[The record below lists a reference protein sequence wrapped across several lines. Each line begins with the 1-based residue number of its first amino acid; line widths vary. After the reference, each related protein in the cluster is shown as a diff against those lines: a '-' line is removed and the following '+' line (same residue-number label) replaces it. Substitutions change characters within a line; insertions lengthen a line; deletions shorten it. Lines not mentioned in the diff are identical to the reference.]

1 MANTIDTA
9 LIVDSVSSTAVTVL
23 GKRLAPLRAFSKDFS
38 SDVKRAGDVVQVKL
52 ATAGSTTLVNP
63 TSFDSVGASTL
74 DNSAVTLEHIY
85 QPFGLEYTDIK
96 NGIKLEDIM
105 KANLNAFAA
114 KIWDKV
120 TAHVTVANFGAAVAT
135 QADSAVTPGSAYV
148 KAAWAAV
155 SKSDEKVF
163 IANAGIYSNFI
174 PTSTTSLPLQDGSY
188 GFDRGVHYASTFNG
202 EAKLAAFAA
211 APEALATAMYM
222 PVLPNEGEYLVVQ
235 PIEVPSLGIT
245 ILHTVASYKNTRSLV
260 GTFEVMFG
268 SNTGIKT
275 DTVGIILN
283 P

>member
-9 LIVDSVSSTAVTVL
+9 LIVDSVTSRATSVL
-23 GKRLAPLRAFSKDFS
+23 GKRLVTLRAFSRDFS
-38 SDVKRAGDVVQVKL
+38 SDTKRAGDVVQVKL

-63 TSFDSVGASTL
+63 TDFDSVGASTL
-74 DNSAVTLEHIY
+74 DNSPVTLEHIV
-85 QPFGLEYTDIK
+85 QPFGLEYSDIK
-96 NGIKLEDIM
+96 NGVRLEDLITV
-105 KANLNAFAA
+105 NLNAFAA

-120 TAHVTVANFGAAVAT
+120 TQHVTVANFGAAVAT
-135 QADSAVTPGSAYV
+135 QADSAVTPGSSYV

-188 GFDRGVHYASTFNG
+188 GFDRGVHYATSFNG

-211 APEALATAMYM
+211 APEALATAMRM
-222 PVLPNEGEYLVVQ
+222 PELNDAGDYLVNED
-235 PIEVPSLGIT
+235 ILIPSLGIT
-245 ILHTVASYKNTRSLV
+245 VKHTVAHYKNKRNLV

-275 DTVGIILN
+275 DTLAIILN